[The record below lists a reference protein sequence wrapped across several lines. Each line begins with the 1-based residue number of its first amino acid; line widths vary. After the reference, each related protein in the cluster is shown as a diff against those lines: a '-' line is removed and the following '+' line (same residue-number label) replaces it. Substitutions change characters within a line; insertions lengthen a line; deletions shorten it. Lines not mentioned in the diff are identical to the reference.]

1 MEELSTRNEI
11 IKAIGV
17 QELSSP
23 LTTTDLGTN
32 TYNKI
37 PLSGIAALGVGFE
50 SVATAIQQITNN
62 GQAVSGYYKVTIPAG
77 THLASF
83 KDGSGFLGTAIGD
96 SGIDSQARLNPV
108 IDPTMMLMAIT
119 LVNIDRKLDAIQ
131 ETQQEMLDFIVQKEK
146 SELKGDLS
154 FLIDVY
160 NNYKYNWNNE
170 KYKIANHIKALD
182 IRQSAEQKIDFYRE
196 QIKKQLSKKIFLH
209 NDRDSNKQLLNIQDE
224 FKDYQL
230 SMYIYGF
237 SYFLEILLQENFNK
251 DYLKAISQ
259 KLDDLSFQYRE
270 LYSLAYEQSEKH
282 TESSLQTKFI
292 SGLSSVNKIAG
303 ETIAKIPIINKS
315 QIDETLIETSNRLV
329 SYKDKKISTIMS
341 KLLEQQNAC
350 IRPFIDNIDTLNL
363 VHNQTNT
370 LIFDKEN
377 LYLENQSQY
386 KLLT

>member
-23 LTTTDLGTN
+23 LTTTELGTN

-119 LVNIDRKLDAIQ
+119 LANIDRKLDAIQ

>member
-23 LTTTDLGTN
+23 LTTTELGTN

-119 LVNIDRKLDAIQ
+119 LANIDRKLDAIQ

-170 KYKIANHIKALD
+170 KYKIANHTKALD

>member
-23 LTTTDLGTN
+23 LTTTELGTN

-119 LVNIDRKLDAIQ
+119 LANIDRKLDAIQ

-341 KLLEQQNAC
+341 KLLKQQNAC

>member
-23 LTTTDLGTN
+23 LTTTELGTN

-37 PLSGIAALGVGFE
+37 PLSGIVALGVGFE

-119 LVNIDRKLDAIQ
+119 LANIDRKLDAIQ